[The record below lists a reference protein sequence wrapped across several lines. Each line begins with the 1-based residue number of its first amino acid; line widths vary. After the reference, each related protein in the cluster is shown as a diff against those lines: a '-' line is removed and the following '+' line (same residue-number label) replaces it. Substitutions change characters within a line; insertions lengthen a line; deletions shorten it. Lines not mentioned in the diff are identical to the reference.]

1 MTIQKSLSK
10 KPNTTKRK
18 LLFPIITVASLT
30 ALAALQLY
38 LFPPEEICSSKPV
51 IQTAN
56 LENKNEIKLILPEN
70 IVLSCKKEMVPAFD
84 LSFRLVYTTKI
95 HDCRISNFSK
105 NSMPHNALLRLQNE
119 GIFTSRGKI

>member
-1 MTIQKSLSK
+1 MQKLFFK
-10 KPNTTKRK
+10 KSTTAKKRM
-18 LLFPIITVASLT
+18 LFPIITVASLT

-38 LFPPEEICSSKPV
+38 FFPPEEIRSSKPV

-56 LENKNEIKLILPEN
+56 SSENKNEINLSLSET

-84 LSFRLVYTTKI
+84 SFFRLHYETKI
-95 HDCRISNFSK
+95 YDCHLSNLSK
-105 NSMPHNALLRLQNE
+105 NSIPHSALIRLQNE